1 MDQLLPRPAIL
12 PAASQAAVAA
22 LASAVVDKMRFT
34 VGSSQGY
41 RAPVATVWEVAQETE
56 LLMGMHEGE
65 PTAGLR
71 AGIAAAA
78 PDELRRTIA
87 ADRFRHMLP
96 AEARP
101 GVCLVVGGAGAE
113 SALHADP
120 FDWTGWSLL
129 LAGRKEWRFFGNSAP
144 PLPPVATTV
153 EATTATAVEATTAQA
168 GAHAGARA
176 ATPTIDRAPAATA
189 GERFGAR
196 GLGASFVVRNA
207 PAHAARASTAEA
219 RTTGVFCEKPLV
231 SSPTSAAP
239 PAQTPAQTPALAQAL
254 TLQLTLVQGPGEV
267 VIFPGGR
274 FHQVSHVE
282 GPTLALCGQA
292 CDRLHRGPSR
302 ALTHASAWRSLG
314 GVIAAVQGY
323 LASHLASPIA
333 SQNLVDAARDAQPR
347 KTPEIAA
354 AAARMATGAVA
365 AETGAL
371 TVTTTAAQ
379 SEAQASDADGSV
391 TDDDASEALF
401 IVLQALCEHQERRP
415 VFL

>member
-87 ADRFRHMLP
+87 ADRFRRMLS
-96 AEARP
+96 AEALPR
-101 GVCLVVGGAGAE
+101 VCPVVGGAGAE

-120 FDWTGWSLL
+120 FDWTGWSLML
-129 LAGRKEWRFFGNSAP
+129 VGRKEWRFFGNSAP
-144 PLPPVATTV
+144 PVPPVAKAVEVTAANTV
-153 EATTATAVEATTAQA
+153 EASTAQA
-168 GAHAGARA
+168 GAQAGAQTGAQAGTRA
-176 ATPTIDRAPAATA
+176 TTPTIERAPAATA

-207 PAHAARASTAEA
+207 PAHVARASTAEA
-219 RTTGVFCEKPLV
+219 CTAAAFCKQLLV
-231 SSPTSAAP
+231 SSPTPAPP

-254 TLQLTLVQGPGEV
+254 ALQLSLMQGPG
-267 VIFPGGR
+267 P
-274 FHQVSHVE
+274 
-282 GPTLALCGQA
+282 
-292 CDRLHRGPSR
+292 
-302 ALTHASAWRSLG
+302 
-314 GVIAAVQGY
+314 
-323 LASHLASPIA
+323 
-333 SQNLVDAARDAQPR
+333 
-347 KTPEIAA
+347 
-354 AAARMATGAVA
+354 
-365 AETGAL
+365 
-371 TVTTTAAQ
+371 
-379 SEAQASDADGSV
+379 
-391 TDDDASEALF
+391 
-401 IVLQALCEHQERRP
+401 
-415 VFL
+415 